1 MNIGVVNKSTTVNR
15 FVLHTLQRNTTHL
28 AEMTSNTNMK
38 IGIFKR
44 GTGKEPKFYQQFF
57 FTYVIFC
64 VQFFIRVIILCW
76 KNSYDLVSSIA

>member
-15 FVLHTLQRNTTHL
+15 FVLHTLQCNTTHL

-44 GTGKEPKFYQQFF
+44 GAGKEPKFYQQFF
-57 FTYVIFC
+57 SRMLFFVSNFLYELLFC
-64 VQFFIRVIILCW
+64 AGKIVMI
-76 KNSYDLVSSIA
+76 